1 MFSILPVSLSIGGGG
16 APFVYNLKKIA
27 QVYCV
32 LILIDKHKGT
42 KEKNLI
48 CDKFTDR
55 QTNDIYIIIVDD

>member
-42 KEKNLI
+42 K
-48 CDKFTDR
+48 DK
-55 QTNDIYIIIVDD
+55 I

>member
-1 MFSILPVSLSIGGGG
+1 MFSILPVSLSIGGGGG

-42 KEKNLI
+42 KEKI
-48 CDKFTDR
+48 
-55 QTNDIYIIIVDD
+55 

>member
-1 MFSILPVSLSIGGGG
+1 MFSILSVSLSIGGG

-42 KEKNLI
+42 KEKI
-48 CDKFTDR
+48 
-55 QTNDIYIIIVDD
+55 

>member
-1 MFSILPVSLSIGGGG
+1 MFKTPTLCSLFCLFLSLLGGG

-42 KEKNLI
+42 KGQIYFVISLQI
-48 CDKFTDR
+48 DR
-55 QTNDIYIIIVDD
+55 QMIFI

>member
-1 MFSILPVSLSIGGGG
+1 MFKTPTLCSLFCLFLSLLGGG

-42 KEKNLI
+42 KEKI
-48 CDKFTDR
+48 
-55 QTNDIYIIIVDD
+55 